1 MKRTSP
7 HAIGLVFA
15 ALLAFWHLI
24 WAFLVWAGAAQ
35 TLLDFIF
42 RIHMITPPYVVSGF
56 SLGSS
61 ATLVLVTGAIG
72 YIGGWMAGFFWNRC
86 GPHTAST

>member
-15 ALLAFWHLI
+15 TLLAMWHVI

-35 TLLDFIF
+35 PFLDFIF
-42 RIHMITPPYVVSGF
+42 RIHMITPPYMVSAF
-56 SLGSS
+56 SLSAS
-61 ATLVLVTGAIG
+61 ATLVLVTAAIG
-72 YIGGWMAGFFWNRC
+72 YVGGWMAGFAWNRC
-86 GPHTAST
+86 SPRESST